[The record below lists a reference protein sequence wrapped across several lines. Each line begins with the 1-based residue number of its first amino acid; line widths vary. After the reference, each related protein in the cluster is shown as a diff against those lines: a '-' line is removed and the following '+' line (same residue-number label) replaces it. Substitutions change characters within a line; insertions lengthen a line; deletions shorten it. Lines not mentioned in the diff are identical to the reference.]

1 MLNQFK
7 RKIWSQK
14 TCVLNA
20 IKGHHLSTKA
30 KESGFGFKES
40 VHILDNNYA
49 VDDWTNITPK
59 VVSLIGRNLY
69 LKKGNPLYLLS
80 EAIRHYFKDYDFFVF
95 ADPVVDLKSN
105 FDSLLIPKDH
115 VSRQKSDTYY
125 VNKDYVLRS
134 HTSAHQNHC
143 LHKKSTAFVCIADV
157 YRRDEID
164 RRHHSVFHQCEA
176 FRLYHNNSPQLISR
190 GINHVFESHKLVRT
204 DSKQENHCQ
213 EVVDIIES
221 EMKTTI
227 EAFVRNLLWE
237 DIPMRWVSAYF
248 PFTHPSWELEIYHNN
263 DWIEI
268 LGSGIVE
275 HKLLQ
280 NAGIN
285 DNIGWAL
292 GIGLERL
299 AMIRYQIPDI
309 RLFWTND
316 SGFLSQFESACHSDK
331 IVYKPIS
338 SHPQLIFDISFWL
351 PQQVFWCCNDF
362 YDLVRNIGG
371 DLIEQVK
378 VIDEYTTKEG
388 KKSHTYRI
396 VYRSHERMLSKDE
409 VNVVHKQIERYVTD
423 EWKVAMR

>member
-1 MLNQFK
+1 
-7 RKIWSQK
+7 
-14 TCVLNA
+14 
-20 IKGHHLSTKA
+20 
-30 KESGFGFKES
+30 
-40 VHILDNNYA
+40 
-49 VDDWTNITPK
+49 
-59 VVSLIGRNLY
+59 
-69 LKKGNPLYLLS
+69 
-80 EAIRHYFKDYDFFVF
+80 
-95 ADPVVDLKSN
+95 
-105 FDSLLIPKDH
+105 
-115 VSRQKSDTYY
+115 
-125 VNKDYVLRS
+125 
-134 HTSAHQNHC
+134 
-143 LHKKSTAFVCIADV
+143 
-157 YRRDEID
+157 
-164 RRHHSVFHQCEA
+164 
-176 FRLYHNNSPQLISR
+176 
-190 GINHVFESHKLVRT
+190 
-204 DSKQENHCQ
+204 
-213 EVVDIIES
+213 
-221 EMKTTI
+221 
-227 EAFVRNLLWE
+227 
-237 DIPMRWVSAYF
+237 MRWVSAYF

-275 HKLLQ
+275 HKLLE

-309 RLFWTND
+309 RLFWSND
-316 SGFLSQFESACHSDK
+316 SGFLSQFESASHSDK

-409 VNVVHKQIERYVTD
+409 VNVIHKQIERYVTD